1 MAHVVATGAGKAMM
15 QRGNDPTHDF
25 ILGLTGKRRPR
36 VLFVGTATGDD
47 ASYIVSFYAT
57 YDSDRCA
64 PHHLPLF
71 HRTVDD
77 LASYVRGFDVIHVGG
92 GICWFEGGTTDS
104 YGPTLQVLPEGLGLV
119 PGSFC
124 PHYDAEDQRQPL
136 FHAALLSGEL
146 GTGYAVG
153 IEWMVAVAAKVIRKR
168 PRSVVFLAPA
178 MSFLFTVGAGT
189 GNIFYPLLPVI
200 YDVSYQQKIRPE
212 RALAV
217 SAVASQV
224 GILCSPVSA
233 ATASMVVLLAPQGV
247 DLGRLLLIMWP
258 ASIAGLFMA
267 ALVMLKHGKN
277 LEDDPEFQRRLADAQ
292 IKPPATNVGETRL
305 PRTAVMSASLFLIGV
320 GVIVMFGLFEGLRPV
335 TGTNADG
342 YPTRLS
348 VTVIIEVTMGV
359 IAALIF
365 VFCKVKAADVP
376 KQATFPAGMVGAIAL
391 FGIAWLANTFVA
403 ANQKLIV
410 DGLGSVV
417 SGSSAFLGALLFA
430 LALFVVA
437 MLTTSQSSATNAIV
451 PIGITIGLP
460 PALLVGLWPS
470 AMGMYTLPANG
481 SQVATVAFDQTG
493 TTKMGKFVFDHSFQ
507 LPNLVYVGVAVTV
520 GVLLSFVFV

>member
-1 MAHVVATGAGKAMM
+1 MNDNVWILVAELIVVILAIYMGTRTSGIGLGVWGLVGVAVLIFVFGEAPGNAPVDAVFIVITVITAASTM
-15 QRGNDPTHDF
+15 Q
-25 ILGLTGKRRPR
+25 
-36 VLFVGTATGDD
+36 A
-47 ASYIVSFYAT
+47 A
-57 YDSDRCA
+57 
-64 PHHLPLF
+64 
-71 HRTVDD
+71 
-77 LASYVRGFDVIHVGG
+77 G
-92 GICWFEGGTTDS
+92 GID
-104 YGPTLQVLPEGLGLV
+104 
-119 PGSFC
+119 
-124 PHYDAEDQRQPL
+124 
-136 FHAALLSGEL
+136 
-146 GTGYAVG
+146 
-153 IEWMVAVAAKVIRKR
+153 WMVSVAAKVIRRK
-168 PRSVVFLAPA
+168 PKSVVFLAPA

-212 RALAV
+212 RALSV

-247 DLGRLLLIMWP
+247 DLGGLLLIMWP
-258 ASIAGLFMA
+258 ASIAGLFVA
-267 ALVMLKHGKN
+267 ALVMMRHGKD
-277 LEDDPEFQRRLADAQ
+277 LEDDPEFQRRLESHQIQPPTVDAHDS
-292 IKPPATNVGETRL
+292 KL
-305 PRTAVMSASLFLIGV
+305 PRTAVLSATLFLIGV
-320 GVIVMFGLFEGLRPV
+320 GVIVLFGLFEGLRPV
-335 TGTNADG
+335 IGTDDAGD
-342 YPTRLS
+342 PVRLS
-348 VTVIIEVTMGV
+348 VTVIIEVVMGI

-376 KQATFPAGMVGAIAL
+376 KQPTFPAGIVGAIAL

-403 ANQKLIV
+403 ANQTLIV

-430 LALFVVA
+430 LALFAVA

-460 PALLVGLWPS
+460 APLLVGLWPS
-470 AMGMYTLPANG
+470 TMGIYTLPANG

-507 LPNLVYVGVAVTV
+507 LPNLVYIGVAIVVGVT
-520 GVLLSFVFV
+520 LSLIFS

>member
-1 MAHVVATGAGKAMM
+1 MNDNVWILLAQLIIVIGAIYMGTRTSGIGLGVWGLVGVAVLIFVFGEAPGNAPVDAVFIVITVITAASTM
-15 QRGNDPTHDF
+15 Q
-25 ILGLTGKRRPR
+25 
-36 VLFVGTATGDD
+36 A
-47 ASYIVSFYAT
+47 A
-57 YDSDRCA
+57 
-64 PHHLPLF
+64 
-71 HRTVDD
+71 
-77 LASYVRGFDVIHVGG
+77 G
-92 GICWFEGGTTDS
+92 GID
-104 YGPTLQVLPEGLGLV
+104 
-119 PGSFC
+119 
-124 PHYDAEDQRQPL
+124 
-136 FHAALLSGEL
+136 
-146 GTGYAVG
+146 
-153 IEWMVAVAAKVIRKR
+153 WMVSVAAKVIRRR

-212 RALAV
+212 RALSV

-247 DLGRLLLIMWP
+247 DLGGLLLIMWP
-258 ASIAGLFMA
+258 ASIIGLFVA
-267 ALVMLKHGKN
+267 ALVMMRHGKD
-277 LEDDPEFQRRLADAQ
+277 LEDDPEFQRRLSEHL
-292 IKPPATNVGETRL
+292 IKPPETDAHEKKL
-305 PRTAVMSASLFLIGV
+305 SPTAVLSASLFLAGV
-320 GVIVMFGLFEGLRPV
+320 GVIVLFGLFEGLRPV
-335 TGTNADG
+335 IGTDDAGD
-342 YPTRLS
+342 PVRLS
-348 VTVIIEVTMGV
+348 VTVIIEVVMGI

-376 KQATFPAGMVGAIAL
+376 KQPTFPAGIVGAIAL

-403 ANQKLIV
+403 ANQTLIV

-430 LALFVVA
+430 LALFAVA

-460 PALLVGLWPS
+460 ASLLVGLWPA
-470 AMGMYTLPANG
+470 AMGIYTLPANG

-507 LPNLVYVGVAVTV
+507 LPNLIYIGVAIVVGVP
-520 GVLLSFVFV
+520 LSFLFT

>member
-1 MAHVVATGAGKAMM
+1 MNDSVWILIAQLIVVILAIYMGTRTSGIGLGVWGLVGVAVLVFVFGEAPGNAPVDAVFIVITVITAASTM
-15 QRGNDPTHDF
+15 Q
-25 ILGLTGKRRPR
+25 
-36 VLFVGTATGDD
+36 A
-47 ASYIVSFYAT
+47 A
-57 YDSDRCA
+57 
-64 PHHLPLF
+64 
-71 HRTVDD
+71 
-77 LASYVRGFDVIHVGG
+77 G
-92 GICWFEGGTTDS
+92 GID
-104 YGPTLQVLPEGLGLV
+104 
-119 PGSFC
+119 
-124 PHYDAEDQRQPL
+124 
-136 FHAALLSGEL
+136 
-146 GTGYAVG
+146 
-153 IEWMVAVAAKVIRKR
+153 WMVSVAAKVIRRK

-212 RALAV
+212 RALSV

-247 DLGRLLLIMWP
+247 DLGGLLLIMWP
-258 ASIAGLFMA
+258 ASIAGLFVA
-267 ALVMLKHGKN
+267 ALVMMKHGKD
-277 LEDDPEFQRRLADAQ
+277 LEDDPEFQRRLESHQIQPPTVDAHEN
-292 IKPPATNVGETRL
+292 KLTP
-305 PRTAVMSASLFLIGV
+305 TAVLSAALFLAGV
-320 GVIVMFGLFEGLRPV
+320 AVIVFFGLFENLRPV
-335 TGTNADG
+335 IGTDDG
-342 YPTRLS
+342 GDPVRLS
-348 VTVIIEVTMGV
+348 VTVIIEVTMGI

-376 KQATFPAGMVGAIAL
+376 KQPTFPAGIVGAIAL

-403 ANQKLIV
+403 ANQTLIV

-430 LALFVVA
+430 LALFAVA

-460 PALLVGLWPS
+460 APLLVGLWPS
-470 AMGMYTLPANG
+470 TMGIYTLPANG

-493 TTKMGKFVFDHSFQ
+493 TTKMGRFVFDHSFQ
-507 LPNLVYVGVAVTV
+507 LPNLVYIGVAIIVGVTLS
-520 GVLLSFVFV
+520 LLFG

>member
-1 MAHVVATGAGKAMM
+1 MNDSVWILVAELIVVVLAIFMGTRTSGIGLGVWGLVGVAVLVFVFGEAPGNAPVDAVFIVITVITAASTM
-15 QRGNDPTHDF
+15 Q
-25 ILGLTGKRRPR
+25 
-36 VLFVGTATGDD
+36 A
-47 ASYIVSFYAT
+47 A
-57 YDSDRCA
+57 
-64 PHHLPLF
+64 
-71 HRTVDD
+71 
-77 LASYVRGFDVIHVGG
+77 G
-92 GICWFEGGTTDS
+92 GID
-104 YGPTLQVLPEGLGLV
+104 
-119 PGSFC
+119 
-124 PHYDAEDQRQPL
+124 
-136 FHAALLSGEL
+136 
-146 GTGYAVG
+146 
-153 IEWMVAVAAKVIRKR
+153 WMVSVAAKVIRKR
-168 PRSVVFLAPA
+168 PKSVVFLAPA

-212 RALAV
+212 RALSV

-247 DLGRLLLIMWP
+247 DLGGLLLIMWP
-258 ASIAGLFMA
+258 ASIAGLLVA
-267 ALVMLKHGKN
+267 ALVMMRHGKD
-277 LEDDPEFQRRLADAQ
+277 LEDDPEYQKRLAEGQ
-292 IKPPATNVGETRL
+292 IKPPVVDAHENKL
-305 PRTAVMSASLFLIGV
+305 PATAVLSASLFLAGV
-320 GVIVMFGLFEGLRPV
+320 AVIVFFGLFENLRPV
-335 TGTNADG
+335 IGTDDDG
-342 YPTRLS
+342 DPLRLS
-348 VTVIIEVTMGV
+348 VTVIIEVVMGI

-376 KQATFPAGMVGAIAL
+376 KQSTFPAGIVGAIAL

-403 ANQKLIV
+403 ANQTLIV

-430 LALFVVA
+430 LALFAVA

-460 PALLVGLWPS
+460 ASLLVGLWPA
-470 AMGMYTLPANG
+470 AMGIYTLPANG

-507 LPNLVYVGVAVTV
+507 LPNLVYVGTAIIV
-520 GVLLSFVFV
+520 GVALSFLFW

>member
-1 MAHVVATGAGKAMM
+1 MNDNVWILFAQLIVVILAIYMGTRTSGIGLGVWGLVGVAVLIFVFGEAPGNAPVDAVFIVITVITAASTM
-15 QRGNDPTHDF
+15 Q
-25 ILGLTGKRRPR
+25 
-36 VLFVGTATGDD
+36 A
-47 ASYIVSFYAT
+47 A
-57 YDSDRCA
+57 
-64 PHHLPLF
+64 
-71 HRTVDD
+71 
-77 LASYVRGFDVIHVGG
+77 G
-92 GICWFEGGTTDS
+92 GID
-104 YGPTLQVLPEGLGLV
+104 
-119 PGSFC
+119 
-124 PHYDAEDQRQPL
+124 
-136 FHAALLSGEL
+136 
-146 GTGYAVG
+146 
-153 IEWMVAVAAKVIRKR
+153 WMVSIAAKVIRRK
-168 PRSVVFLAPA
+168 PKSVVFLAPA

-212 RALAV
+212 RALSV

-247 DLGRLLLIMWP
+247 DLGGLLLIMWP
-258 ASIAGLFMA
+258 ASIAGLFVA
-267 ALVMLKHGKN
+267 ALVMMRHGKD
-277 LEDDPEFQRRLADAQ
+277 LDDDPEFQRRLESHQIQPPTVDAHDS
-292 IKPPATNVGETRL
+292 KL
-305 PRTAVMSASLFLIGV
+305 PRTAVLSATLFLIGV
-320 GVIVMFGLFEGLRPV
+320 GVIVLFGLFEGLRPV
-335 TGTNADG
+335 IGTDDAGD
-342 YPTRLS
+342 PVRLS
-348 VTVIIEVTMGV
+348 VTVIIEVVMGI

-376 KQATFPAGMVGAIAL
+376 KQPTFPAGIVGAIAL

-403 ANQKLIV
+403 ANQTLIV

-430 LALFVVA
+430 LALFAVA

-460 PALLVGLWPS
+460 APLLVGLWPS
-470 AMGMYTLPANG
+470 TMGIYTLPANG

-507 LPNLVYVGVAVTV
+507 LPNLVYIGVAIVVGVT
-520 GVLLSFVFV
+520 LSFLFS

>member
-1 MAHVVATGAGKAMM
+1 MNDNVWVLVAQLVVVVAAIYM
-15 QRGNDPTHDF
+15 
-25 ILGLTGKRRPR
+25 
-36 VLFVGTATGDD
+36 GT
-47 ASYIVSFYAT
+47 
-57 YDSDRCA
+57 
-64 PHHLPLF
+64 
-71 HRTVDD
+71 RT
-77 LASYVRGFDVIHVGG
+77 S
-92 GICWFEGGTTDS
+92 GI
-104 YGPTLQVLPEGLGLV
+104 GLGVWGLV
-119 PGSFC
+119 GVAVLVFGFGEAPGSA
-124 PHYDAEDQRQPL
+124 PVDAV
-136 FHAALLSGEL
+136 FIVITVITAASTMQAAG
-146 GTGYAVG
+146 G
-153 IEWMVAVAAKVIRKR
+153 IEWMVSVAAKVIRRR

-212 RALAV
+212 RALSV

-247 DLGRLLLIMWP
+247 DLGGLLLIMWP
-258 ASIAGLFMA
+258 ASIAGLFVA
-267 ALVMLKHGKN
+267 ALVMMRHGKN
-277 LEDDPEFQRRLADAQ
+277 LEDDPVFQKRLADGQ
-292 IKPPATNVGETRL
+292 IQPPTEDAHDQKL
-305 PRTAVMSASLFLIGV
+305 PRTAVLSAAIFLVGV
-320 GVIVMFGLFEGLRPV
+320 GVIVFFGLFEGLRPV
-335 TGTNADG
+335 IGTNDDG
-342 YPTRLS
+342 SPLRLS

-365 VFCKVKAADVP
+365 LLCKVKASDVP

-417 SGSSAFLGALLFA
+417 SGSSAFLGAVLFA
-430 LALFVVA
+430 IALFAVA

-460 PALLVGLWPS
+460 AALLVGLWP
-470 AMGMYTLPANG
+470 ATMGIYTLPANG

-493 TTKMGKFVFDHSFQ
+493 TTKMGRFVVDHSFQ
-507 LPNLVYVGVAVTV
+507 LPNLVYIGVAIIVGVA
-520 GVLLSFVFV
+520 LSFAFA

>member
-1 MAHVVATGAGKAMM
+1 VAVLIFVFGEAPGNAPVDAVFIVITVITAASTM
-15 QRGNDPTHDF
+15 Q
-25 ILGLTGKRRPR
+25 
-36 VLFVGTATGDD
+36 A
-47 ASYIVSFYAT
+47 A
-57 YDSDRCA
+57 
-64 PHHLPLF
+64 
-71 HRTVDD
+71 
-77 LASYVRGFDVIHVGG
+77 G
-92 GICWFEGGTTDS
+92 GID
-104 YGPTLQVLPEGLGLV
+104 
-119 PGSFC
+119 
-124 PHYDAEDQRQPL
+124 
-136 FHAALLSGEL
+136 
-146 GTGYAVG
+146 
-153 IEWMVAVAAKVIRKR
+153 WMVSVAAKVIRRK
-168 PRSVVFLAPA
+168 PKSVVFLAPA

-212 RALAV
+212 RALSV

-247 DLGRLLLIMWP
+247 DLGGLLLIMWP
-258 ASIAGLFMA
+258 ASIAGLFVA
-267 ALVMLKHGKN
+267 ALVMMRHGKD
-277 LEDDPEFQRRLADAQ
+277 LEDDPEFQRRLESHQ
-292 IKPPATNVGETRL
+292 IKPPVVDAHDTKL
-305 PRTAVMSASLFLIGV
+305 PRTAVLSAALFLIGV
-320 GVIVMFGLFEGLRPV
+320 GVIVLFGLFEGLRPV
-335 TGTNADG
+335 IGTDDAGD
-342 YPTRLS
+342 PVRLS
-348 VTVIIEVTMGV
+348 VTVIIEVVMGI

-376 KQATFPAGMVGAIAL
+376 KQPTFPAGIVGAIAL

-403 ANQKLIV
+403 ANQTLIV

-430 LALFVVA
+430 LALFAVA

-460 PALLVGLWPS
+460 APLLVGLWPS
-470 AMGMYTLPANG
+470 TMGIYTLPANG

-507 LPNLVYVGVAVTV
+507 LPNLVYVGVAIVV
-520 GVLLSFVFV
+520 GVVLSFLFS

>member
-1 MAHVVATGAGKAMM
+1 MNDNVWILIAQLIVVILAIYMGTRTSGIGLGVWGLVGVAVIIFVFGEAPGNAPVDAVFIVITVITAASTM
-15 QRGNDPTHDF
+15 Q
-25 ILGLTGKRRPR
+25 
-36 VLFVGTATGDD
+36 A
-47 ASYIVSFYAT
+47 A
-57 YDSDRCA
+57 
-64 PHHLPLF
+64 
-71 HRTVDD
+71 
-77 LASYVRGFDVIHVGG
+77 G
-92 GICWFEGGTTDS
+92 GID
-104 YGPTLQVLPEGLGLV
+104 
-119 PGSFC
+119 
-124 PHYDAEDQRQPL
+124 
-136 FHAALLSGEL
+136 
-146 GTGYAVG
+146 
-153 IEWMVAVAAKVIRKR
+153 WMVSVAAKVIRRK
-168 PRSVVFLAPA
+168 PKSVVFLAPA

-212 RALAV
+212 RALSV

-247 DLGRLLLIMWP
+247 DLGGLLLIMWP
-258 ASIAGLFMA
+258 ASIAGLFVA
-267 ALVMLKHGKN
+267 ALVMMRHGKD
-277 LEDDPEFQRRLADAQ
+277 LEDDPEFQRRLESHQ
-292 IKPPATNVGETRL
+292 IKPPVVDAHDTKL
-305 PRTAVMSASLFLIGV
+305 PRTAVLSAALFLIGV
-320 GVIVMFGLFEGLRPV
+320 GVIVLFGLFEGLRPV
-335 TGTNADG
+335 IGTDDAGD
-342 YPTRLS
+342 PVRLS
-348 VTVIIEVTMGV
+348 VTVIIEVVMGI

-376 KQATFPAGMVGAIAL
+376 KQPTFPAGIVGAIAL

-403 ANQKLIV
+403 ANQTLIV

-430 LALFVVA
+430 LALFAVA

-460 PALLVGLWPS
+460 APLLVGLWPS
-470 AMGMYTLPANG
+470 TMGIYTLPANG

-507 LPNLVYVGVAVTV
+507 LPNLVYVGVAIVV
-520 GVLLSFVFV
+520 GVVLSFLFS

>member
-1 MAHVVATGAGKAMM
+1 MNDNVWILVAQLVVVILAIFMGTRTSGIGLGVWGLVGVAVLVFLFGEAPGNAPVDAVFIVITVITAASTM
-15 QRGNDPTHDF
+15 Q
-25 ILGLTGKRRPR
+25 
-36 VLFVGTATGDD
+36 A
-47 ASYIVSFYAT
+47 A
-57 YDSDRCA
+57 
-64 PHHLPLF
+64 
-71 HRTVDD
+71 
-77 LASYVRGFDVIHVGG
+77 G
-92 GICWFEGGTTDS
+92 GID
-104 YGPTLQVLPEGLGLV
+104 
-119 PGSFC
+119 
-124 PHYDAEDQRQPL
+124 
-136 FHAALLSGEL
+136 
-146 GTGYAVG
+146 
-153 IEWMVAVAAKVIRKR
+153 WMVSVAAKVIRRR

-212 RALAV
+212 RALSV

-247 DLGRLLLIMWP
+247 DLGGLLLIMWP
-258 ASIAGLFMA
+258 ASIAGLLLA
-267 ALVMLKHGKN
+267 ALVMMRHGKD
-277 LEDDPEFQRRLADAQ
+277 LEDDPEYLRRLAEHQ
-292 IKPPATNVGETRL
+292 IKPPVVDAHEKKL
-305 PRTAVMSASLFLIGV
+305 APTAVLSAGLFLAGV
-320 GVIVMFGLFEGLRPV
+320 AVIVFFGLFENLRPV
-335 TGTNADG
+335 IGTDDDG
-342 YPTRLS
+342 DPLHLS
-348 VTVIIEVTMGV
+348 VTVIIEVTMGI

-376 KQATFPAGMVGAIAL
+376 KQPTFPAGIVGAIAL

-403 ANQKLIV
+403 ANQTLIV

-430 LALFVVA
+430 LALFAVA

-460 PALLVGLWPS
+460 ATLLVGLWP
-470 AMGMYTLPANG
+470 ATMGIYTLPANG

-493 TTKMGKFVFDHSFQ
+493 TTKMGKFVVDHSFQ
-507 LPNLVYVGVAVTV
+507 LPNLVYIGTAIIVGVT
-520 GVLLSFVFV
+520 LSFLFG

>member
-1 MAHVVATGAGKAMM
+1 MLAGLCRHRLNGGA
-15 QRGNDPTHDF
+15 
-25 ILGLTGKRRPR
+25 
-36 VLFVGTATGDD
+36 
-47 ASYIVSFYAT
+47 
-57 YDSDRCA
+57 
-64 PHHLPLF
+64 
-71 HRTVDD
+71 
-77 LASYVRGFDVIHVGG
+77 
-92 GICWFEGGTTDS
+92 
-104 YGPTLQVLPEGLGLV
+104 
-119 PGSFC
+119 
-124 PHYDAEDQRQPL
+124 
-136 FHAALLSGEL
+136 
-146 GTGYAVG
+146 
-153 IEWMVAVAAKVIRKR
+153 
-168 PRSVVFLAPA
+168 
-178 MSFLFTVGAGT
+178 
-189 GNIFYPLLPVI
+189 
-200 YDVSYQQKIRPE
+200 
-212 RALAV
+212 
-217 SAVASQV
+217 
-224 GILCSPVSA
+224 
-233 ATASMVVLLAPQGV
+233 LAPQGV

-277 LEDDPEFQRRLADAQ
+277 LEDDPEFQRRLADGQ
-292 IKPPATNVGETRL
+292 IKPPATNVGETKL

-335 TGTNADG
+335 IGTDADG
-342 YPTRLS
+342 DPTRLS

>member
-1 MAHVVATGAGKAMM
+1 MGTRTSGIGLGVWGLVGVAVLIFVFGEAPGNAPVDAVFIVITVITAASTM
-15 QRGNDPTHDF
+15 Q
-25 ILGLTGKRRPR
+25 
-36 VLFVGTATGDD
+36 A
-47 ASYIVSFYAT
+47 A
-57 YDSDRCA
+57 
-64 PHHLPLF
+64 
-71 HRTVDD
+71 
-77 LASYVRGFDVIHVGG
+77 G
-92 GICWFEGGTTDS
+92 GID
-104 YGPTLQVLPEGLGLV
+104 
-119 PGSFC
+119 
-124 PHYDAEDQRQPL
+124 
-136 FHAALLSGEL
+136 
-146 GTGYAVG
+146 
-153 IEWMVAVAAKVIRKR
+153 WMVSVAAKVIRRK
-168 PRSVVFLAPA
+168 PKSVVFLAPA

-212 RALAV
+212 RALSV

-247 DLGRLLLIMWP
+247 DLGGLLLIMWP
-258 ASIAGLFMA
+258 ASIAGLFVA
-267 ALVMLKHGKN
+267 ALVMMRHGKD
-277 LEDDPEFQRRLADAQ
+277 LEDDPEFQRRLESHQ
-292 IKPPATNVGETRL
+292 IKPPVVDAHDTKL
-305 PRTAVMSASLFLIGV
+305 PRTAVLSAALFLIGV
-320 GVIVMFGLFEGLRPV
+320 GVIVLFGLFEGLRPV
-335 TGTNADG
+335 IGTEDAGD
-342 YPTRLS
+342 PVRLS
-348 VTVIIEVTMGV
+348 VTVIIEVVMGI

-376 KQATFPAGMVGAIAL
+376 KQPTFPAGIVGAIAL

-403 ANQKLIV
+403 ANQTLIV

-430 LALFVVA
+430 LALFAVA

-460 PALLVGLWPS
+460 APLLVGLWPS
-470 AMGMYTLPANG
+470 TMGIYTLPANG

-507 LPNLVYVGVAVTV
+507 LPNLVYVGVAIVV
-520 GVLLSFVFV
+520 GVVLSFLFS

>member
-1 MAHVVATGAGKAMM
+1 MNDNVVVLIAQLIVVILAIYMGTRTSGIGLGVWGLVGVAVLVFGFGEAPGNAPVDAVFIVITVITAASTM
-15 QRGNDPTHDF
+15 Q
-25 ILGLTGKRRPR
+25 
-36 VLFVGTATGDD
+36 A
-47 ASYIVSFYAT
+47 A
-57 YDSDRCA
+57 
-64 PHHLPLF
+64 
-71 HRTVDD
+71 
-77 LASYVRGFDVIHVGG
+77 G
-92 GICWFEGGTTDS
+92 GID
-104 YGPTLQVLPEGLGLV
+104 
-119 PGSFC
+119 
-124 PHYDAEDQRQPL
+124 
-136 FHAALLSGEL
+136 
-146 GTGYAVG
+146 
-153 IEWMVAVAAKVIRKR
+153 WMVSVAAKVIRRK
-168 PRSVVFLAPA
+168 PKSVVFLAPA

-212 RALAV
+212 RALSV

-247 DLGRLLLIMWP
+247 DLGGLLLIMWP
-258 ASIAGLFMA
+258 ASIAGLFVA
-267 ALVMLKHGKN
+267 ALVMLRHGKD
-277 LEDDPEFQRRLADAQ
+277 LEDDPEFQRRLAEKQIQPPKVDAHEH
-292 IKPPATNVGETRL
+292 KLPP
-305 PRTAVMSASLFLIGV
+305 TAVLSAALFLGGV
-320 GVIVMFGLFEGLRPV
+320 AVIVFFGLFEGLRPV
-335 TGTNADG
+335 IGTDDSG
-342 YPTRLS
+342 DPVRLS
-348 VTVIIEVTMGV
+348 VTVIIEVVMGV

-376 KQATFPAGMVGAIAL
+376 KQPTFPAGLVGAIAL

-403 ANQKLIV
+403 ANQNLIV

-430 LALFVVA
+430 LALFAVA

-460 PALLVGLWPS
+460 APLLVGLWPS
-470 AMGMYTLPANG
+470 TMGIYTLPANG

-507 LPNLVYVGVAVTV
+507 LPNLVYVGVAIVV
-520 GVLLSFVFV
+520 GVTLSFLFS